1 MSKKTT
7 PPPNFEA
14 WGELKLSCR
23 KEGSGI
29 GHIPV
34 PFRHKKDIICC
45 SVQGPKMRAEVYM
58 CLWVVY
64 FCCMKLCKLNPVHL
78 KC

>member
-34 PFRHKKDIICC
+34 SFRHKKDKLEGKA
-45 SVQGPKMRAEVYM
+45 SVSVTQEREKVE
-58 CLWVVY
+58 LD
-64 FCCMKLCKLNPVHL
+64 NL
-78 KC
+78 KTK